1 MLKGGN
7 GTIGQFRLLGI
18 MEGISY
24 IILLFIAMPLKYYAN
39 LPNAV
44 KYVGWAHG
52 VLFVAFGLFLIKVW
66 VQYRWSFGKATL
78 AFVTSLVPFGT
89 FWLDKKLQKEYPSSQ
104 S

>member
-1 MLKGGN
+1 MLKGWN